1 MKRPQIAHHLVSSEI
16 GHEMDVLNSTSKSWP
31 WPHFEVDF
39 VTSVSTEVAI
49 ATTIIGLTLFPIA
62 YALILGV
69 IQYEYDGG
77 DPQKR
82 SVFNRLMSV
91 LFVSMGLNGLF
102 INITRVLRCW
112 SGSMGHK
119 WGIAFALLWRFLI
132 CFSGF
137 LTISILGFK
146 VLGHFKPSIVKGT
159 KDDFWAV
166 VILLIDLLFASIY
179 PLVDWFTFASD
190 ENPIIYYFISGEG
203 DIGSAKT
210 RQGGFV
216 GIWIVV
222 LLLLVLD
229 MILKMVKKEPIE
241 DAPEAPPQNQGFAL
255 NNLVHNPAII
265 SNLQT
270 VVIVVIML
278 GSSLIKLIFKRSG
291 LDIYV
296 LASTVGSLGVYLLV
310 PILIYAFNGKL
321 RKYWYEK
328 LPSCF
333 KSNQVVPSSNEIELT
348 PIQRY

>member
-1 MKRPQIAHHLVSSEI
+1 
-16 GHEMDVLNSTSKSWP
+16 MDVLNSSQSWP
-31 WPHFEVDF
+31 WPRFEVDF

-82 SVFNRLMSV
+82 SLFNRLMSI
-91 LFVSMGLNGLF
+91 LFVSMGLDGLF
-102 INITRVLRCW
+102 INITRILRCW
-112 SGSMGHK
+112 CGSMGPK

-132 CFSGF
+132 SVSGF
-137 LTISILGFK
+137 LMISILGFK
-146 VLGHFKPSIVKGT
+146 ILGHFKPSIAKGT

-166 VILLIDLLFASIY
+166 AILLIDLLFASIY

-190 ENPIIYYFISGEG
+190 ENPIMYYFISGEG

-210 RQGGFV
+210 RLGGLV

-241 DAPEAPPQNQGFAL
+241 DEDNPEAPPQNQGFAL

-270 VVIVVIML
+270 VVIVVIIL

-291 LDIYV
+291 LDNYV
-296 LASTVGSLGVYLLV
+296 LSSTVGSLGVYLLV
-310 PILIYAFNGKL
+310 PILVYAFNGKL

-333 KSNQVVPSSNEIELT
+333 KSNQVVPTPNEIELT